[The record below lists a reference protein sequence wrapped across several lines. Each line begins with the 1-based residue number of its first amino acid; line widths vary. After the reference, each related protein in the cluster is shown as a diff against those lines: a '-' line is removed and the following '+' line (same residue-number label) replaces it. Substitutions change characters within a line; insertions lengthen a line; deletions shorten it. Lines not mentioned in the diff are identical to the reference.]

1 MQVKYALT
9 GSSQS
14 MSSQDEFCVIGGI
27 WQWNAGMELGQAK
40 IGAPIC
46 CVSVFVCY
54 AEYVW
59 LCRQQNI
66 DFGKTE
72 TWLLGLV

>member
-14 MSSQDEFCVIGGI
+14 KSSQDEFCVIGGI

-40 IGAPIC
+40 IP
-46 CVSVFVCY
+46 
-54 AEYVW
+54 
-59 LCRQQNI
+59 
-66 DFGKTE
+66 
-72 TWLLGLV
+72 